1 MPNNLELGTRECEV
15 KFALTDIEKVTVIKT
30 ILKENSFIAAPEQLE
45 TDFLPDTED
54 FLCRQNNLLLRFRRV
69 RNQTKNDILL
79 TLKIGKTNK
88 EGFQDA
94 RELEYY
100 FSNIDYNL
108 FKAINTIL
116 EQATNH
122 TLPEAIHSFHDF
134 RQLQSFLSTVGFPA
148 LRIFIEKKRT
158 QFSKGTNHVT
168 FDTFP
173 KDIGTYLEIET
184 RTPEELDNMI
194 ALLQLPKDQLELRD
208 YGDIVKDAQRELPE
222 MQRRTALFE

>member
-1 MPNNLELGTRECEV
+1 MPIAKTVGIRECEV
-15 KFALTDIEKVTVIKT
+15 KFALYGQETLLKFQS
-30 ILKENSFIAAPEQLE
+30 ILLNNHFIAAPEQLE

-54 FLCRQNNLLLRFRRV
+54 FLCRQNNLLLRFRQV
-69 RNQTKNDILL
+69 RNETKDDILL
-79 TLKIGKTNK
+79 SLKIGKTNK
-88 EGFQDA
+88 KGFQDA

-100 FSNIDYNL
+100 FSNINYDI

-116 EQATNH
+116 EQTTKH
-122 TLPEAIHSFHDF
+122 TLPETIHSFQDL
-134 RQLQSFLSTVGFPA
+134 RQLQSFLGIISFPA

-158 QFSKGTNHVT
+158 QYSKGTNHVT

-184 RTPEELDNMI
+184 RTPEELDYMI

-222 MQRRTALFE
+222 SQRRTALFH